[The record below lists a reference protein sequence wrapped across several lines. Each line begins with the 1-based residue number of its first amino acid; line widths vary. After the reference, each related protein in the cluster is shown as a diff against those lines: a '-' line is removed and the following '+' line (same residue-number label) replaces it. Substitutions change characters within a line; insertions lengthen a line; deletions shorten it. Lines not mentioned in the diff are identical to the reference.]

1 MYSLKRRFQQNQNDC
16 VFTVLSLLPT
26 LGDQILVEMN
36 IEAAWAKLQE
46 SRKLEKKEELLKR
59 QQQQKEKEEA
69 EAKAKAEESATVKS
83 EEGEGEQ
90 TNEKE
95 ENNKSSEENVEGQN
109 DEDDK
114 KKKDDVDNNNN
125 TEEKTELEN
134 SVGSLG
140 ASTTTLTDDNTQSKV
155 LEGILDKKAKYLLW
169 EEIKASSM
177 FILD

>member
-1 MYSLKRRFQQNQNDC
+1 
-16 VFTVLSLLPT
+16 
-26 LGDQILVEMN
+26 MN

-69 EAKAKAEESATVKS
+69 EAAEAEAKPEEASTVKN
-83 EEGEGEQ
+83 EEGEGEGEQ

-95 ENNKSSEENVEGQN
+95 DNNKSSEENVEGQN
-109 DEDDK
+109 GEDDK
-114 KKKDDVDNNNN
+114 KKDNVDNN
-125 TEEKTELEN
+125 TEEKVELEN

-177 FILD
+177 YIFVLDCGKKMNMGFKKKRVKCYNFLLT